1 MELKLENG
9 DYISSGGGVK
19 TVSGAE
25 ELAQRLTMK
34 LTARRGKF
42 WPMADYGSRL
52 YTLLSG
58 VMPADRET
66 AIREFVAEAL
76 ADEDNVSLESID
88 MRIEGEVLRLGL
100 SFNCRGTVVSVNTAI
115 MEEK

>member
-9 DYISSGGGVK
+9 DYIFSGGGVK

-25 ELAQRLTMK
+25 ELAQRITMK

-52 YTLLSG
+52 YTLLGG
-58 VMPADRET
+58 VKPADRET

-76 ADEDNVSLESID
+76 ADEENLSLDSID
-88 MRIEGEVLRLGL
+88 MRIEGDVLHLGL
-100 SFNCRGTVVSVNTAI
+100 SFSCSGTVVSINTAI
-115 MEEK
+115 MEEI